1 MEEEIKTGFEGCD
14 ASWMAPTHSE
24 VMDHWP
30 PEYIIGPEIND
41 EKVIENYEDDFVQV
55 KLMEVQNEY
64 MYSNPTG
71 MFNLSLP
78 NAGIRMSQGW

>member
-14 ASWMAPTHSE
+14 ASWMAPTHPE

-30 PEYIIGPEIND
+30 PAYIIGAEVGE
-41 EKVIENYEDDFVQV
+41 EKVLDAYEDDSIQV
-55 KLMEVQNEY
+55 RLLEVECEY

-71 MFNLSLP
+71 MYNLSLP
-78 NAGIRMSQGW
+78 